1 MAAPTVNC
9 IINFSSGASFAQ
21 AMILDSGILDINVLN
36 DSATITA
43 DVSNQVQNI
52 SIQRGRNANSD
63 AFQAGTASVRI
74 ADING
79 DFNPENLS
87 SPYAGLLAPLR
98 KITIT
103 GTDNNTNQAYPL
115 FAGYIT
121 AYNYTQAQVV
131 GEVSYTTL
139 LASDG
144 FRLLNMGSVSTVT
157 GGTAGQLSG
166 ARVTKILDAIAWPT
180 SMRDIDTGQTT
191 MQADPGTSRTAL
203 NALQTVETS
212 EYGALYIDASG
223 NVVFQDRA
231 LTSSS
236 IGGNST
242 DFADDGTGIQYQNLR
257 WVLDDSL
264 VYNKASI
271 TATGLA
277 TQTATNQTSID
288 KYFLHSYAK
297 NDLLMQTTGEALNY
311 ALAYVASRQE
321 TAIRCDSVTLLD
333 LNTVGYDAGVEAA
346 LKLDYFDTITVK
358 STQPASTGTSTL
370 NKTLQ
375 IFGVSYNITP
385 TRWSTTFVTLEP
397 IIDSLILNDALYGL
411 LDSSSSVLSY

>member
-1 MAAPTVNC
+1 M
-9 IINFSSGASFAQ
+9 IIGSGV
-21 AMILDSGILDINVLN
+21 LGVNVLA
-36 DSATITA
+36 DSAAVTA
-43 DVSNQVQNI
+43 DVSNQVQAV
-52 SIQRGRNANSD
+52 SIQRGRNANAD
-63 AFQAGTASVRI
+63 QFQAGTASIRI

-87 SPYAGLLAPLR
+87 SPYAGLLLPLR
-98 KITIT
+98 KVTIT
-103 GTDNNTNQAYPL
+103 ATDNNTGLVYPL

-121 AYNYTQAQVV
+121 GYNFTQAQVV

-139 LASDG
+139 SATDG
-144 FRLLNMGSVSTVT
+144 FRLLNMGTVSTVT
-157 GGTAGQLSG
+157 GATAGQLSG
-166 ARVTKILDAIAWPT
+166 ARVTKILDAVAWPN

-191 MQADPGTSRTAL
+191 LQVDPGTTRTAL
-203 NALQTVETS
+203 NALITVETS
-212 EYGALYIDASG
+212 EYGAIYMDPSG

-236 IGGNST
+236 IAGT
-242 DFADDGTGIQYQNLR
+242 PTVFADDGTGLEYANVR

-277 TQTATNQTSID
+277 TQTALNQDSID
-288 KYFLHSYAK
+288 KYFLHSYNK
-297 NDLLMQTTGEALNY
+297 GDLLMQTTAEALNY
-311 ALAYVASRQE
+311 AQAYVASRQE
-321 TAIRCDSVTLLD
+321 TTVRCDSVTLLD
-333 LNTVGYDAGVEAA
+333 LNTPGYDAGIVAA
-346 LKLDYFDTITVK
+346 LELDYFDPITVK
-358 STQPASTGTSTL
+358 STQPNSVGTSTL

-397 IIDSLILNDALYGL
+397 IIESFIIGNANYGQL
-411 LDSSSSVLSY
+411 GINVLSY

>member
-1 MAAPTVNC
+1 MASPTINC
-9 IINFSSGASFAQ
+9 IVNFSSGASFGQ
-21 AMILDSGILDINVLN
+21 AMIIGSGVLGVNVLS
-36 DSATITA
+36 DSATVTA
-43 DVSNQVQNI
+43 DVSNQVQAV
-52 SIQRGRNANSD
+52 SIQRGRNANAD
-63 AFQAGTASVRI
+63 QFQAGTASIRI

-87 SPYAGLLAPLR
+87 SPYTGLLLPLR
-98 KITIT
+98 KVTIT
-103 GTDNNTNQAYPL
+103 ATDNNTGLVYPL

-121 AYNYTQAQVV
+121 GYNFTQAQVV

-139 LASDG
+139 SATDG
-144 FRLLNMGSVSTVT
+144 FRLLNMGTVSTVT
-157 GGTAGQLSG
+157 GATAGQLSG
-166 ARVTKILDAIAWPT
+166 ARVTKILDAVAWPN

-191 MQADPGTSRTAL
+191 LQVDPGTTRTAL
-203 NALQTVETS
+203 NALITVETS
-212 EYGALYIDASG
+212 EYGAVYMDPSG

-236 IGGNST
+236 IAGT
-242 DFADDGTGIQYQNLR
+242 PTVFADDGTGLEYANVR

-277 TQTATNQTSID
+277 TQTALNQDSID
-288 KYFLHSYAK
+288 KYFLHSYNK
-297 NDLLMQTTGEALNY
+297 GDLLMQTTAEALNY
-311 ALAYVASRQE
+311 AQAYVASRQE
-321 TAIRCDSVTLLD
+321 TTVRCDSVTLLD
-333 LNTVGYDAGVEAA
+333 LNTPGYDAGIVAA
-346 LKLDYFDTITVK
+346 LELDYFDPITVK
-358 STQPASTGTSTL
+358 STQPGSSSL

-397 IIDSLILNDALYGL
+397 IIESFIIGNANYGQL
-411 LDSSSSVLSY
+411 GINVLSY

>member
-1 MAAPTVNC
+1 MAAPTINC
-9 IINFSSGASFAQ
+9 IVNFSSGASFGQ
-21 AMILDSGILDINVLN
+21 AMIIGSGVLGVNVLS
-36 DSATITA
+36 DSATVTA
-43 DVSNQVQNI
+43 DVSSEVQAV
-52 SIQRGRNANSD
+52 SIQRGRNANAD
-63 AFQAGTASVRI
+63 QFQAGTASIRI

-87 SPYAGLLAPLR
+87 SPYAGLLLPLR
-98 KITIT
+98 KVTLT
-103 GTDNNTNQAYPL
+103 ATDNNTGLVYPL

-121 AYNYTQAQVV
+121 GYNYTQAQVV
-131 GEVSYTTL
+131 GEVSYTVL
-139 LASDG
+139 QASDG
-144 FRLLNMGSVSTVT
+144 FRLLNMGTVSTVT

-166 ARVTKILDAIAWPT
+166 ARVTKILDAVAWPN

-191 MQADPGTSRTAL
+191 LQVDPGTTRTAL

-212 EYGALYIDASG
+212 EYGAVYMDASG

-236 IGGNST
+236 IAGT
-242 DFADDGTGIQYQNLR
+242 PVVFADDGTGLDYANVR

-277 TQTATNQTSID
+277 TQTALNQDSID
-288 KYFLHSYAK
+288 KYFLHSYNK
-297 NDLLMQTTGEALNY
+297 GDLLMQTTAEALNY
-311 ALAYVASRQE
+311 AQAYVASRQE
-321 TAIRCDSVTLLD
+321 TTVRCDSVTLLD
-333 LNTVGYDAGVEAA
+333 LNTSGYDAGIVAA
-346 LKLDYFDTITVK
+346 LELDYFDPITVK
-358 STQPASTGTSTL
+358 STQPGSSTL

-397 IIDSLILNDALYGL
+397 IIESFIIGNANYGQL
-411 LDSSSSVLSY
+411 GINVLSY

>member
-1 MAAPTVNC
+1 MAAPSVNC
-9 IINFSSGASFAQ
+9 IINFSSGASFGQ
-21 AMILDSGILDINVLN
+21 AMIIGSGVLGVNVLA
-36 DSATITA
+36 DSATVTA
-43 DVSNQVQNI
+43 DVSNQVQAV
-52 SIQRGRNANSD
+52 SIQRGRNANAD
-63 AFQAGTASVRI
+63 QFQAGTASVRI

-103 GTDNNTNQAYPL
+103 ATDNNTNLVYPL

-121 AYNYTQAQVV
+121 GYNYTQAQVV
-131 GEVSYTTL
+131 GEVSYTVLT
-139 LASDG
+139 ASDG
-144 FRLLNMGSVSTVT
+144 FRLLNMGTVSTVT

-166 ARVTKILDAIAWPT
+166 ARVTSILNQIAWPT

-191 MQADPGTSRTAL
+191 LQVDPGTSRTAL

-212 EYGALYIDASG
+212 EYGAVYMDPSG

-236 IGGNST
+236 IGGTATS
-242 DFADDGTGIQYQNLR
+242 FADDGSGIQYQNVR

-288 KYFLHSYAK
+288 KYFLHSYEK
-297 NDLLMQTTGEALNY
+297 TNLLMQTTAEALNY

-321 TAIRCDSVTLLD
+321 TTVRCDAVTLLD
-333 LNTVGYDAGVEAA
+333 LNTVGYDAGIVAA
-346 LKLDYFDTITVK
+346 LELDYFDTITVK
-358 STQPASTGTSTL
+358 STQPNSVGTSTL

-397 IIDSLILNDALYGL
+397 IIESFIIGNANYGQL
-411 LDSSSSVLSY
+411 GINVLSY

>member
-1 MAAPTVNC
+1 MAAPTINC
-9 IINFSSGASFAQ
+9 IINFSSGASFGQ
-21 AMILDSGILDINVLN
+21 AMIIGSGVLGVNVLA
-36 DSATITA
+36 DSATVTA
-43 DVSNQVQNI
+43 DVSSQVQAVN
-52 SIQRGRNANSD
+52 IQRGRNANAD
-63 AFQAGTASVRI
+63 QFQAGTASIRI
-74 ADING
+74 ADVDG

-103 GTDNNTNQAYPL
+103 ATDNNTNLVYPL

-121 AYNYTQAQVV
+121 GYNFTQAQVV

-139 LASDG
+139 TASDG
-144 FRLLNMGSVSTVT
+144 FRLLNMGTVSTVT

-166 ARVTKILDAIAWPT
+166 ARVTSILNQIAWPT

-191 MQADPGTSRTAL
+191 LQVDPGTSRTAL

-212 EYGALYIDASG
+212 EYGAVYMDASG

-236 IGGNST
+236 IGGTATS
-242 DFADDGTGIQYQNLR
+242 FADDGSGIQYQNVR

-288 KYFLHSYAK
+288 KYFLHSYEK
-297 NDLLMQTTGEALNY
+297 TNLLMQTTAEALNY

-321 TAIRCDSVTLLD
+321 TTVRCDAVTLLD
-333 LNTVGYDAGVEAA
+333 LNTVGYDAGIVAA
-346 LKLDYFDTITVK
+346 LELDYFDTITVK
-358 STQPASTGTSTL
+358 STQPNSVGTSTL

-385 TRWSTTFVTLEP
+385 TRWTTTFVTLEP
-397 IIDSLILNDALYGL
+397 IIESFIIGNVNYGQL
-411 LDSSSSVLSY
+411 GINVLSY

>member
-1 MAAPTVNC
+1 MAAPTINC
-9 IINFSSGASFAQ
+9 IINFSSGASFGQ
-21 AMILDSGILDINVLN
+21 AMIIGSGVLGVNVLA
-36 DSATITA
+36 DSATVTA
-43 DVSNQVQNI
+43 DVSSQVQAV
-52 SIQRGRNANSD
+52 SIQRGRNANAD
-63 AFQAGTASVRI
+63 QFQAGTASIRI
-74 ADING
+74 ADVDG

-87 SPYAGLLAPLR
+87 SPYTGLLAPLR

-103 GTDNNTNQAYPL
+103 ATDNNTNLVYPL

-121 AYNYTQAQVV
+121 GYNFTQAQVV

-139 LASDG
+139 TASDG
-144 FRLLNMGSVSTVT
+144 FRLLNMGTVSTVT

-166 ARVTKILDAIAWPT
+166 ARCTAILNQIAWPT

-212 EYGALYIDASG
+212 EYGAVYMDASG

-236 IGGNST
+236 IGSAAT
-242 DFADDGTGIQYQNLR
+242 SFADDGSGIQYQNVR

-297 NDLLMQTTGEALNY
+297 SDLLMQTTGEALNN

-321 TAIRCDSVTLLD
+321 TTVRCDAVTLLD
-333 LNTVGYDAGVEAA
+333 LNTLGYDAGIVAA
-346 LKLDYFDTITVK
+346 LELDYFDTITVK
-358 STQPASTGTSTL
+358 STQPAVSGTSTL

-375 IFGVSYNITP
+375 IFGVSYNISP
-385 TRWSTTFVTLEP
+385 TRWATTFVCLEP
-397 IIDSLILNDALYGL
+397 ILESFLIGNVNYGQL
-411 LDSSSSVLSY
+411 GINVLSY